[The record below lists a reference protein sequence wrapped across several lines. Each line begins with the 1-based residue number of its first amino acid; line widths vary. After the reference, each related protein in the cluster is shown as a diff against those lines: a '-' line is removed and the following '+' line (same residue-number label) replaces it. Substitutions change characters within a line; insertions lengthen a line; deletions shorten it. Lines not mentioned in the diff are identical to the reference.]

1 MNIAHVFYSL
11 SFGGIETLL
20 INISNW
26 QVRHDNKVTIILIN
40 NVFEKSLVEQLD
52 KKVKVIYLG
61 RNPGSKNPFH
71 ILRLNFTLFQFNYD
85 IIHLHSAAIT
95 NFIFPFWK
103 SKVILHVHDSLATK
117 YIPKAR
123 KYIAV
128 SLSVKKMLEIEYNLT
143 DINVIYN
150 AVDFDKFL
158 KRDNY
163 EIKNKI
169 ISIGRL
175 KLSHKNH
182 DGLIREF
189 FKIKD
194 LFDANLFII
203 GEGAD
208 RSYLKN
214 LIRDLEMQDRVFLM
228 GSKNQKWI
236 QKNLHDY
243 DLFVQSSH
251 YEGFG
256 ITAIEA
262 AAACIPLILSKVDG
276 HIEISENGD
285 FCDLYENKNQG
296 ELSEKI
302 LDFYKNPKIKF
313 REASDNLLYYKKKFD
328 LDNLNQNLM
337 KIYKSI

>member
-1 MNIAHVFYSL
+1 MSL
-11 SFGGIETLL
+11 KRRSLNRLSYHSNNKQKIQKEILSWYDSFG
-20 INISNW
+20 
-26 QVRHDNKVTIILIN
+26 RHDLPWQNRPI
-40 NVFEKSLVEQLD
+40 
-52 KKVKVIYLG
+52 
-61 RNPGSKNPFH
+61 
-71 ILRLNFTLFQFNYD
+71 
-85 IIHLHSAAIT
+85 
-95 NFIFPFWK
+95 
-103 SKVILHVHDSLATK
+103 
-117 YIPKAR
+117 
-123 KYIAV
+123 
-128 SLSVKKMLEIEYNLT
+128 
-143 DINVIYN
+143 
-150 AVDFDKFL
+150 
-158 KRDNY
+158 Y
-163 EIKNKI
+163 EIWISEIMLQQTQVKTVKLFFRKFKGLKL

-328 LDNLNQNLM
+328 LENLNQNLM